1 MAEYQEG
8 KGYKSRE
15 QLMSLRDFY
24 YSNAY
29 PDDDGRAAHM
39 ASKVYRDLIPFS
51 EYLSNSINNL
61 RKAARVKAEC
71 FEVKPRIV
79 LKPLFSLLKLKA
91 SDAVVFEKP
100 EGYFYV
106 LDWDDEWGDIDD
118 FDALLKGRNTLCDSS
133 EILDVYNKK
142 LIIGFDQSIDTE
154 SYYTLYLRDNDDGI
168 KCRIRELNFA
178 DINDYRIASGNAE
191 IVSASEKEGKIT
203 CHYNGTLSGKL
214 LLFGKLPCALV
225 ERKDL
230 TIQKHAFRMND
241 ISVKEFDANKGIIV
255 AECDDRELQ
264 KLYSNGEEIPYSVI
278 GKEEICSILSDE
290 SIKFSDGK
298 IEIVDN
304 VFGNAGDKITLHG
317 LKFEIN
323 SPMDGVRK
331 TLKDKKTGKYIGT
344 YVELIENEELSNDL
358 YSNVSYFFKET
369 TEYLTDSSTGNNSR
383 RFKIGNKSEKF
394 NQLEICEV
402 VGKNQYVQIS
412 DLPSELYVEP
422 NVRQLQMQQN
432 ALKMLMD
439 KPCAEHAPL
448 LELMNEKRYSSW
460 SKVPFQSIDI
470 KEWYRLTNLNYE
482 GCDSQREFVSK
493 ALATPDFAILEG
505 PPGSGKTTTIL
516 EIIAQMIMRGQK
528 VMLAASTNAAI
539 DNILERI
546 EVLPDKVKSRL
557 LAVRIGNESAIS
569 DSVKGFTLFD
579 VDADVRDEI
588 IKRANL
594 VCGTTIGI
602 LQHPEFQLNNKSQPV
617 IPLYDCLIVDEAS
630 KTTFQEFLVP
640 AIYAKKW
647 ILSGDLK
654 QLTPYIEQD
663 SIEASLKQI
672 ASFDVF
678 HQQAQ
683 TILMTLEQSVY
694 KCKDER
700 LKKLRF
706 CICVDEKVI
715 VAVSHLIDDYPY
727 RRIAMIGNIKH
738 AQAVT
743 AREFLSGDMRA
754 VIVYGADIVFVD
766 KHDWAGVEKYIP
778 AGFIALFAGQKS
790 YCDYQNGA
798 FYKNF
803 EANVF
808 NSIIKDF
815 EKFKEQ
821 LIKEIKDK
829 SWAGEIAWR
838 LCRVQELFLLSQLDG
853 SSDGQRTRYLK
864 KIEELIP
871 RYARDEI
878 SKTISLLKEIALP
891 SIIQLLQQGVDRG
904 IVENKNITAL
914 NDGFDDHILRLR
926 HTLVK
931 YQHRMHDDIS
941 RFPAKYVYEGQA
953 LHNGKTID
961 RQWNYTEYPKRA
973 CWLNISGVADNGRN
987 KNTAEAERIV
997 IEIKKFLSYAKANP
1011 KPNGEPWSIACLTY
1025 YRAQETEL
1033 KNRVKKLLSY
1043 NRSVSYYKDEKS
1055 NVEIMIYTVDK
1066 FQGKEADIVFLSMI
1080 KSGDAGLGFMD
1091 SPNRLNVALTRA
1103 KYQIVLVG
1111 DKSYFKSNRCRSE
1124 LLKAVAE
1131 EY

>member
-1 MAEYQEG
+1 MAEYKERTG
-8 KGYKSRE
+8 NGFEEKD
-15 QLMSLRDFY
+15 SLVSFY
-24 YSNAY
+24 YANTY
-29 PDDDGRAAHM
+29 PSDPEKASHM
-39 ASKVYRDLIPFS
+39 RIKVRWDLKPFS
-51 EYLSNSINNL
+51 EYLYKSINNL
-61 RKAARVKAEC
+61 REAARVKAEC
-71 FEVKPRIV
+71 FEVKSKIV
-79 LKPLFSLLKLKA
+79 LKPLFSLLKLKS

-100 EGYFYV
+100 DGNFYV
-106 LDWDDEWGDIDD
+106 LDWDDDWGDIGD
-118 FDALLKGRNTLCDSS
+118 FDALLKGRNTICDSS
-133 EILDVYNKK
+133 EILDIYNKK

-178 DINDYRIASGNAE
+178 DINDYRIASDNAE
-191 IVSASEKEGKIT
+191 IVSASEKDGKIT
-203 CHYNGTLSGKL
+203 CHYNGTIGKTL
-214 LLFGKLPCALV
+214 LLFGNLQCAV
-225 ERKDL
+225 IEQKDFAREKRIL
-230 TIQKHAFRMND
+230 KMND
-241 ISVKEFDANKGIIV
+241 ICLKEFDESKEIIV
-255 AECDDRELQ
+255 AECDDKELQ
-264 KLYSNGEEIPYSVI
+264 KLYGNDEEIPYTVI
-278 GKEEICSILSDE
+278 GREEICAILDDDN
-290 SIKFSDGK
+290 IKFSDGK
-298 IEIVDN
+298 IEIVN
-304 VFGNAGDKITLHG
+304 NIFGNAGDKITLHG

-323 SPMDGVRK
+323 SPMDYARK
-331 TLKDKKTGKYIGT
+331 TLKDKKTGKFVGT
-344 YVELIENEELSNDL
+344 YVELVENEELSNDL

-369 TEYLTDSSTGNNSR
+369 TEYLTDSPVGSNGR

-402 VGKNQYVQIS
+402 VGKNQYVQILN
-412 DLPSELYVEP
+412 LPSALYVEP

-439 KPCAEHAPL
+439 KPCVDHAPL

-460 SKVPFQSIDI
+460 GTVPYQGIEI
-470 KEWYRLTNLNYE
+470 REWYRLTNLSYE
-482 GCDSQREFVSK
+482 GCDSQREFVKK

-546 EVLPDKVKSRL
+546 EVLPDKVKNRL

-569 DSVKGFTLFD
+569 DSVKGYTLFD
-579 VDADVRDEI
+579 VDADIRDEI

-602 LQHPEFQLNNKSQPV
+602 LQHPEFKLNDKSQPV

-663 SIEASLKQI
+663 SIEASLTQI

-683 TILMTLEQSVY
+683 TILMALDQFVY
-694 KCKDER
+694 RCKDER

-706 CICVDEKVI
+706 CVCVDEKVI
-715 VAVSHLIDDYPY
+715 TAVSHLINDYPF
-727 RRIAMIGNIKH
+727 RKISLIGNIKH
-738 AQAVT
+738 TQAVT
-743 AREFLSGDMRA
+743 AREFLNGDMRA
-754 VIVYGADIVFVD
+754 AIVYGADIVFVD
-766 KHDWAGVEKYIP
+766 RNSWAEIEKYIP
-778 AGFIALFAGQKS
+778 AGFIALFTGQKS
-790 YCDYQNGA
+790 YSDYQNAA

-808 NSIIKDF
+808 NSRIKGF

-821 LIKEIKDK
+821 LVQEIKDK
-829 SWAGEIAWR
+829 SWSGEIAWR
-838 LCRVQELFLLSQLDG
+838 LCRVQELFLLSKLDI
-853 SSDGQRTRYLK
+853 SSDGQRTRYLS

-871 RYARDEI
+871 EYAHDDI
-878 SKTISLLKEIALP
+878 IKTIGLLKEIALP

-904 IVENKNITAL
+904 IVENRNITTL
-914 NDGFDDHILRLR
+914 NDGFDDNILRSR
-926 HTLVK
+926 HTLVE

-961 RQWNYTEYPKRA
+961 RNWNYTEYPKRA
-973 CWLNISGVADNGRN
+973 CWVNIGGVADNGKN
-987 KNTAEAERIV
+987 KNTAEAERI
-997 IEIKKFLSYAKANP
+997 IAEIKKFLSYAKANP
-1011 KPNGEPWSIACLTY
+1011 KPKGEPWSIACLTY

-1043 NRSVSYYKDEKS
+1043 SRSVSYYKDEKS
-1055 NVEIMIYTVDK
+1055 NAEIMIYTVDK

-1080 KSGDAGLGFMD
+1080 KSGDVGLGFMD

-1111 DKSYFKSNRCRSE
+1111 DKSYFKSNKCKSE